1 MFGIDANGYEQTK
14 KKHATAEC
22 LCSDAVREQ
31 QSGSL
36 SSMRRWSAGDSQ
48 G

>member
-14 KKHATAEC
+14 KDVTAKC
-22 LCSDAVREQ
+22 LCSDTVREQ

-36 SSMRRWSAGDSQ
+36 SSMRKWSAGDSQ